1 MVCTLKH
8 LSLCPEMEALYLF
21 NPENDMA
28 LACGDPYYMA
38 PASARRMA
46 AELSVLPAW
55 YAEQGRNCMAGF
67 CSAYENNGK
76 TIFFAAF
83 GQLDFR
89 IPPHL

>member
-46 AELSVLPAW
+46 AE
-55 YAEQGRNCMAGF
+55 AG
-67 CSAYENNGK
+67 CCLHGMQNREELYGW
-76 TIFFAAF
+76 I
-83 GQLDFR
+83 L
-89 IPPHL
+89 LCV

>member
-46 AELSVLPAW
+46 AELSVFLHGMQNREELYGW
-55 YAEQGRNCMAGF
+55 ILLCV
-67 CSAYENNGK
+67 
-76 TIFFAAF
+76 
-83 GQLDFR
+83 
-89 IPPHL
+89 

>member
-38 PASARRMA
+38 PAVPGEWRPSCPCCLHGMQNRE
-46 AELSVLPAW
+46 ELYGWILLCV
-55 YAEQGRNCMAGF
+55 
-67 CSAYENNGK
+67 
-76 TIFFAAF
+76 
-83 GQLDFR
+83 
-89 IPPHL
+89 